1 MPPLDR
7 DTNNELSKTRGMTWL
22 VVRAARSIL
31 TDPSHVKDPYN
42 AEISGLRDGIEVI
55 ADRLDDQCRRNEE
68 ANAEVF
74 RLWEEVARLQ
84 DEIARLRAEVPQA
97 AE

>member
-1 MPPLDR
+1 MPSQER
-7 DTNNELSKTRGMTWL
+7 DANLELHKTRGMTWL
-22 VVRAARSIL
+22 IVRAARSIL
-31 TDPSHVKDPYN
+31 TDPNHVKDPYD
-42 AEISGLRDGIEVI
+42 AEVSGLRDGIEVI

-74 RLWEEVARLQ
+74 RLWEELARLQ
-84 DEIARLRAEVPQA
+84 DEVARLRAQSAA